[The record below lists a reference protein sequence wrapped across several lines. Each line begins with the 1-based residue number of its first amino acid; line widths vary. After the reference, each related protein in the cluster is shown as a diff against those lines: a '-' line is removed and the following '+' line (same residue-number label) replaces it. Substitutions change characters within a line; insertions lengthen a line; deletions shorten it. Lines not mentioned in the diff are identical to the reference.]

1 MGIVHCVAIFQFAA
15 RVFCTVRCSSA
26 ARGAHGRA
34 TLFRCGI
41 STVAAAPGSFVESV
55 DLVFTTRATTRGLRG
70 GVLLRSPT
78 VSDQQH
84 IIQLSD
90 SSRGQSQT
98 KLGSHLPRSQRTR
111 AAMPTAW
118 WLNERF
124 PSGPCTHRRSRIAHT
139 SKPRVSTAQPGAGRS
154 NHRLLRLRFVPGF
167 RLLRCPRQA
176 FRQLEF
182 R

>member
-1 MGIVHCVAIFQFAA
+1 MGIVHCSGFQVAA

-41 STVAAAPGSFVESV
+41 STTAAAAPGSFVESV

-78 VSDQQH
+78 VSGQQH

-98 KLGSHLPRSQRTR
+98 KLGSHLPRS
-111 AAMPTAW
+111 
-118 WLNERF
+118 
-124 PSGPCTHRRSRIAHT
+124 
-139 SKPRVSTAQPGAGRS
+139 
-154 NHRLLRLRFVPGF
+154 
-167 RLLRCPRQA
+167 
-176 FRQLEF
+176 
-182 R
+182 